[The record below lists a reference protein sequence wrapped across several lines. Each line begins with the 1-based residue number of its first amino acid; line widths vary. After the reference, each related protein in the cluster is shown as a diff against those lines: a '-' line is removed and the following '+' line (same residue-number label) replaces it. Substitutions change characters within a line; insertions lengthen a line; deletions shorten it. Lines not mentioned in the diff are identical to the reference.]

1 MASWSAITDWLMT
14 WEGGYS
20 TDVTDFGNYYPIKT
34 ATSAGRFVGTNHGIA
49 AITLEEYLRRT
60 GGKRLSQMTQAE
72 AIAKMKSLT
81 VADAKKIGKLLFW
94 DTIRGDEFKNQSVA
108 NVILQW
114 YWGKPTVGIQLSKA
128 AISGFV
134 KGLTNDNK
142 MRSSEVEAIN
152 SYKDQKKIFD
162 TIKQRQYEWYDAM
175 NDYNHETGWLRRI
188 ASMTFSGGSGSSN
201 SGELNLAL
209 PVAIVYASLI
219 GLVIYLNVKK

>member
-1 MASWSAITDWLMT
+1 MASWSAITDWLMN
-14 WEGGYS
+14 WEGDYS
-20 TDVTDFGNYYPIKT
+20 TDTTDLGNYYPK
-34 ATSAGRFVGTNHGIA
+34 GRFVGTNHGIA

-60 GGKRLSQMTQAE
+60 GGKLLSQMSQAE

-81 VADAKKIGKLLFW
+81 VTEAKKIGKLLFW
-94 DTIRGDEFKNQSVA
+94 DTIRGDEIKNQSVA
-108 NVILQW
+108 NVIFQW
-114 YWGKPTVGIQLSKA
+114 YWGKPTVGIQLSKS

-188 ASMTFSGGSGSSN
+188 ASMTFSGGGGSG

-209 PVAIVYASLI
+209 PIALIYASAI
-219 GLVIYLNVKK
+219 GLIIYLNVRKK

>member
-1 MASWSAITDWLMT
+1 MASWSAITDWLMN

-20 TDVTDFGNYYPIKT
+20 TDKTDLGNYYPK
-34 ATSAGRFVGTNHGIA
+34 GRFVGTNHGIA

-60 GGKRLSQMTQAE
+60 GGKLLSQMTQAE

-152 SYKDQKKIFD
+152 NYKDQKKIFE

-188 ASMTFSGGSGSSN
+188 ASMTFSGSGGGSGSSSG

-209 PVAIVYASLI
+209 PVALIYASIIGLIVYM
-219 GLVIYLNVKK
+219 NVRKK

>member
-1 MASWSAITDWLMT
+1 MASWSAITDWLMN

-20 TDVTDFGNYYPIKT
+20 TDIYDKGNYYPK
-34 ATSAGRFVGTNHGIA
+34 GRFVGTNHGIA

-81 VADAKKIGKLLFW
+81 VAEAKKIGKLLFW
-94 DTIRGDEFKNQSVA
+94 DTIRGDEIKNQSIA
-108 NVILQW
+108 NVIFQW
-114 YWGKPTVGIQLSKA
+114 YWGKPTVGIQLSKE

-134 KGLTNDNK
+134 KGLTIDNK

-152 SYKDQKKIFD
+152 NYKDQKKIFE

-175 NDYNHETGWLRRI
+175 NDPIHEGGWLRRI
-188 ASMTFSGGSGSSN
+188 ESMAFSGGSGAVT
-201 SGELNLAL
+201 GELNLAL
-209 PVAIVYASLI
+209 PVALIYASLI
-219 GLVIYLNVKK
+219 GLIIYLNVRKK